1 MPMIKKRTVFVLGA
15 GAHVPY
21 GFSTGEGLLVRARS
35 LGIEQMVEATE
46 GQVPRQDLVPL
57 RQALTDNFLPSIDA
71 LLEHRQSLRR
81 PGKMLMLSLLVDE
94 ERQALGNQWKAD
106 EDWMS
111 LVFQYMAEDAASL
124 EQFSKNPVTFITFN
138 YDRLLEYRLIRGLVA
153 RYDVPAEEAWAAI
166 SNFGFFHMYGSL
178 GQLPEQI
185 ARSTRPLSITAVGIP
200 FAAPQTSDT
209 TFRGL
214 ALQDAENVIQI
225 VHDKGNTSAVSQA
238 HQELHT
244 TATQQIFFFGFAFG
258 KVNIDRLQT
267 TQIPPS
273 VPIYCTTY
281 KMTSAEVTDCVT
293 PAFPNHSYWSPNGNL
308 VQSKI
313 LNATTVTKADKTIKE
328 FLRERVAVFR

>member
-1 MPMIKKRTVFVLGA
+1 MIRKNTVFVLGA

-35 LGIEQMVEATE
+35 LSIEQMEEATE
-46 GQVPRQDLVPL
+46 GQAHRRDLIPL

-71 LLEHRQSLRR
+71 LLERRQSLRR

-94 ERQALGNQWKAD
+94 ERNALGNQWKAD
-106 EDWMS
+106 EDWMP

-138 YDRLLEYRLIRGLVA
+138 YDRFLEYRLIRGLVA

-166 SNFGFFHMYGSL
+166 SKFGFFHVYGSL

-185 ARSTRPLSITAVGIP
+185 PRSKGQLPITAAGIP

-214 ALQDAENVIQI
+214 ALQDAERVIQI
-225 VHDKGNTSAVSQA
+225 VHDSGSASAVSQA
-238 HQELHT
+238 CQALHS

-258 KVNIDRLQT
+258 KVNVDRLQT
-267 TQIPPS
+267 RQIPPS

-281 KMTSAEVTDCVT
+281 KMTSAEVLDCVT
-293 PAFPNHSYWSPNGNL
+293 PAFPNHSYWNPNGHF
-308 VQSKI
+308 VQSKT
-313 LNATTVTKADKTIKE
+313 LSAASVTKADKTIKE
-328 FLRERVAVFR
+328 FLRERIAVFR